1 MRILVL
7 ALIWWNLAAAA
18 PPQGSLTYHRQRGEI
33 DARVDGW
40 SLRQLLDRLVVATG
54 WRVYVE
60 PGTQHHV
67 SSSFR
72 GLEPREAL
80 SRLLGDL
87 SFALVRHTNAPSQLF
102 IYRTSMQQ
110 ATELIPSAEGD
121 SSQRRDA
128 SLIAD
133 ELIVTLKKDS
143 KETIEELARRLGAK
157 VIGSSDELHA
167 YRLKFEDADAT
178 SAARQA
184 LKEDANVA
192 AVDDNF
198 RVSRPPAG
206 ESLAGA
212 GPPVFDLRPS
222 ARADGSHFVVGLV
235 DTAVQSQGTGLKDF
249 LLSQISIAGNYT
261 PPSGEPT
268 HGTSMAETIL
278 RALSGNNSDGT
289 TSVRLLPVDVY
300 GGSETTT
307 SFDVAQGIY
316 AAIKAG
322 ATVINL
328 SLSSTGDSGFLRSLV
343 AEGDRQG
350 ILFIAAAGNEPTTAP
365 TYPASYPEVIAVTA
379 GDRQGNIAS
388 YANRGAFV
396 DIIAPGGGVVQ
407 YLGQSYYG
415 VGTSFSTALVT
426 GTASRLGSTSTRT
439 MAEIRQQLL
448 QLLGRKTG
456 P

>member
-1 MRILVL
+1 MLVL
-7 ALIWWNLAAAA
+7 AALWCGLAMAAA
-18 PPQGSLTYHRQRGEI
+18 PTEPLTYNQRRGEI
-33 DARVDGW
+33 DARIDGW
-40 SLRQLLDRLVVATG
+40 PLRRLLDSLVKVTG

-60 PGTQHHV
+60 PGTQHRV
-67 SSSFR
+67 STSFR

-87 SFALVRHTNAPSQLF
+87 SFALMRHTNAPFQLF

-110 ATELIPSAEGD
+110 ATELIPGALPGGGD
-121 SSQRRDA
+121 AKDA
-128 SLIAD
+128 SWLED
-133 ELIVTLKKDS
+133 ELIVTLKKDT
-143 KETIEELARRLGAK
+143 KESIEALAKRLGAK
-157 VIGSSDELHA
+157 VIGSSDDLHA
-167 YRLKFEDADAT
+167 YRLKFEDADAAA
-178 SAARQA
+178 AARQA
-184 LKEDANVA
+184 LTGDSNVA
-192 AVDDNF
+192 AVDDNY
-198 RVSRPPAG
+198 RVTRPPSG
-206 ESLAGA
+206 EAMAMG
-212 GPPVFDLRPS
+212 GPPVFDLKPT
-222 ARADGSHFVVGLV
+222 ARADGSHFIVGLV

-249 LLSQISIAGNYT
+249 LLPQLSMAGNYT
-261 PPSGEPT
+261 PPTGEPT

-278 RALSGNNSDGT
+278 RGVGANNADGT
-289 TSVRLLPVDVY
+289 TAVRLLPVDVY

-316 AAIKAG
+316 AAIKGG

-350 ILFIAAAGNEPTTAP
+350 ILFIAAAGNQPTTAP

-388 YANRGAFV
+388 YANRGSFV
-396 DIIAPGGGVVQ
+396 DVIAPGGGVIQ

-415 VGTSFSTALVT
+415 VGTSFSTALVS
-426 GTASRLGSTSTRT
+426 GTASRMGSTSTRT

-448 QLLGRKTG
+448 QSLGRKTS